1 MKNLFFS
8 ILVIGL
14 IPKTSLASITCMDG
28 HEEVAAQKLTEIL
41 SYGVKVILKNKKI
54 AFDPAKIALAING
67 STFDSDNTTYGSF
80 NATSGSLV
88 SNSGTKLYL
97 DFSGSDNDGADG
109 QYLATYLPILTS
121 KGFDKE
127 GNPINPHCTLKLDQA
142 FIANIAESFIIQN
155 SSSGK
160 IIGRVALPVK
170 ITLY

>member
-1 MKNLFFS
+1 MKSLFLAT
-8 ILVIGL
+8 LVITM
-14 IPKTSLASITCMDG
+14 IPKTSLASITCLDG
-28 HEEVAAQKLTEIL
+28 HEAIAAQKLTEIL
-41 SYGVKVILKNKKI
+41 SYGVSVVFKKKKI
-54 AFDPAKIALAING
+54 AFDPSKIALSISAT
-67 STFDSDNTTYGSF
+67 TFDSDNTTYGAF
-80 NATSGSLV
+80 NVTGGTLV
-88 SNSGTKLYL
+88 SASGTQFYL

-160 IIGRVALPVK
+160 IIGRVALPPK